1 MGFKYFITP
10 LFLSF
15 LPFQGTLFSQKAVK
29 DFKLLD
35 QDLEVTLWAES
46 PLFSNPTNMDVDAS
60 GRIWVTEGVN
70 YRRSH
75 TRKEGD
81 RVVVLE
87 DTDLDGVADK
97 STVFVQD
104 PYLGRSDGD
113 WCD

>member
-46 PLFSNPTNMDVDAS
+46 PLFFNPTNMDVDAS

-70 YRRSH
+70 YRRSQ

-81 RVVVLE
+81 RVVVLR
-87 DTDLDGVADK
+87 G
-97 STVFVQD
+97 
-104 PYLGRSDGD
+104 Y
-113 WCD
+113 